1 MTIVFHERYLDHR
14 QGGFMHPES
23 PERLEATISRL
34 KKEGFWKDVLTPGP
48 AKMEDLL
55 LVHTEEYLDMLK
67 NFGEGPLDPDTYMR
81 PDTWDIAL
89 LSAGGGILAGDTAY
103 EKEKPVMA
111 LLRPPGHHATPYRAM
126 GFCYLNNIAI
136 SAAKIAKE
144 HKGRVAIID
153 IDLHHGNGTMEMFED
168 REDVL
173 YISTHQFPHYP
184 GTGGIG
190 EIGSG
195 KGKGYTV
202 NIPLPTGAGDA
213 TFDYAFDKLI
223 EPIVRQYKPIII
235 LVSIGGDS
243 HYSDPLGGLTLS
255 SEGYIRLANRMQKMA
270 KDLCKGRIAYFLEGG
285 YNVEA
290 LAEVLTGIVA
300 SFEGMTTKYSFK
312 DVTDKDCEG
321 GGAVDKVAETLKGV
335 WKLK

>member
-23 PERLEATISRL
+23 PERLEGTISRL
-34 KKEGFWKDVLTPGP
+34 KKEGLWKDVLTPGP
-48 AKMEDLL
+48 AKMEDLH
-55 LVHTEEYLDMLK
+55 LVHTADYLDMLK

-81 PDTWDIAL
+81 ADTWDIAL

-103 EKEKPVMA
+103 EGGKPVMA
-111 LLRPPGHHATPYRAM
+111 LLRPPGHHATPCRAM

-190 EIGSG
+190 EIGVG

-213 TFDYAFDKLI
+213 TFDYAFDKII
-223 EPIVRQYKPIII
+223 EPVVRQFTPIII

-255 SEGYIRLANRMQKMA
+255 SEGYIRLADRMQRMA
-270 KDLCKGRIAYFLEGG
+270 NDLCCGRIAYFLEGG
-285 YNVEA
+285 YNVDA

-300 SFEGMTTKYSFK
+300 SFEGKTTKYNFK
-312 DVTDKDCEG
+312 DVSDKDCEG
-321 GGAVDKVAETLKGV
+321 GEAVDEVAETLKGI

>member
-23 PERLEATISRL
+23 PERLEGTISRL
-34 KKEGFWKDVLTPGP
+34 KKEGLWKDVLTPGP

-81 PDTWDIAL
+81 ADTWDIAL

-103 EKEKPVMA
+103 ECGKPVMA
-111 LLRPPGHHATPYRAM
+111 LLRPPGHHATPSRAM

-136 SAAKIAKE
+136 SAAKIVKE
-144 HKGRVAIID
+144 RKGRVAIID

-173 YISTHQFPHYP
+173 YVSTHQYPHYP

-190 EIGSG
+190 EIGEG

-213 TFDYAFDKLI
+213 TFDYAFDKII
-223 EPIVRQYKPIII
+223 EPVVRQFTPIII

-270 KDLCKGRIAYFLEGG
+270 NDLCKGRIAYFLEGG
-285 YNVEA
+285 YNVDA

-300 SFEGMTTKYSFK
+300 SFEGKTTKYTLN
-312 DVTDKDCEG
+312 DVSDKDCEG
-321 GGAVDKVAETLKGV
+321 KGAVDKEAETLKGV